1 VPAREAG
8 RPCELDAPRNLGKFS
23 HVIAGH
29 PVVTLP
35 QQNYAHSSL
44 FVTNVIRGPC
54 GLAAWGAGWV
64 IGWRR
69 AGLLPGAGTL
79 AGRTDRRSR
88 ARAGP
93 GGQSSGR
100 TVRLSEFW
108 TRMRAQFGDAYAAS
122 VAKDHVLAALGER
135 TVDQALA
142 DGVDAK
148 TVWRAVCAEFDVPQR
163 LR

>member
-1 VPAREAG
+1 VPAREAD
-8 RPCELDAPRNLGKFS
+8 RPLRIGCAQELRKFS
-23 HVIAGH
+23 HVNAGTPGNPSPTELSAFLIVCYECDPGGLRRLRARPAGRGH
-29 PVVTLP
+29 GLGLP
-35 QQNYAHSSL
+35 
-44 FVTNVIRGPC
+44 
-54 GLAAWGAGWV
+54 
-64 IGWRR
+64 
-69 AGLLPGAGTL
+69 PGAGTL
-79 AGRTDRRSR
+79 AGRADWCPR
-88 ARAGP
+88 GP
-93 GGQSSGR
+93 AVWGHSSGR

-142 DGVDAK
+142 DGMDAK